1 MAKGRTSRRAAKPQR
16 PAPGPLAPGA
26 MPEVDLA
33 RLTAPRVW
41 RDFVLALILLL
52 ASGATAFIWLQE
64 PPTLVSGFMQTGIV
78 WLVSLVGLLGRL
90 QARYGVRELHAIVAR
105 GEIMAARLAPD
116 ITEAESGLR
125 MRSIPAWAVAV
136 LGLAASAVLWQAD
149 VIEKTLGGGATIIV
163 GGTFSIMLALAVA
176 ANAINRAKVRRLTRD
191 FKAALGSERLAL
203 DTLGSIDA
211 MVSACLPTGE
221 RTRFNERFLK
231 FVGLP
236 AAQLQGRGWLDAV
249 HPEDREAALEIVA
262 RPVTSPR
269 AREHDLCFR
278 GRGGEYVWVH
288 ETLVPRF
295 DERGRFVEFI
305 CTAID
310 ITARVENE
318 AALHK
323 QISDLKADLTRV
335 QDEAAEARNDLAEVR
350 AELSKTKA
358 ARTRLETSL
367 EEAREEV
374 KSLQAIADR
383 ADAKIAEAKSDAAQ
397 QVKEAQADARARVK
411 QAEEAADLR
420 VSRIE
425 AAAQERVAK
434 AEEAAEAKI
443 GKLEES
449 LRTARQEHQQAA
461 AEARKLQRAFEK
473 LQEELAEFKLQSA
486 DLREQVARHIR
497 EAREA
502 KEAAAEALKG
512 ESQHRSR
519 SDRLTQRLQELES
532 QLAERETSLKSARAS
547 ATGAEAAVAKEVER
561 RLHEVSAKALAGQL
575 RRHLD
580 GTQRMMQ
587 ELMATSLEGPVRD
600 AADNTAAQLRA
611 MSQLIDH
618 AINGT
623 VPPPAAEPAARAT
636 FDIRRTA
643 KGLQDLLGP
652 EASAHG
658 ATLEIEVAANLRP
671 VHGDETAVRTALM
684 SLIHAALSIV
694 DEGTLTVRLTED
706 VSTGAHTTIRCE
718 MSGGGRRIKTETLET
733 AFALGATERSMPD
746 AAKDPVAHQAA
757 MAWRT
762 IRAMEGQHG
771 FQLPDGGGFSLW
783 FTFTLDRPA
792 ATTWERPTPAAPA
805 PRPSPAP
812 SPAEPAAA
820 PEGGEHVATPRRP
833 GQAHRPRPQSVEPPD
848 PSAASRSLP
857 RMPQEFLNCNLGEV
871 AELGAGG
878 MRLFCAKPPRGPE
891 VTITF
896 DPGVFDKELRA
907 EISWS
912 KKVGRN
918 KHDVGLRFLGLSA
931 DEQKQILR
939 IAMQHRKVVTLLE
952 DAAGA

>member
-1 MAKGRTSRRAAKPQR
+1 MAKARASRRAGKPQR
-16 PAPGPLAPGA
+16 AAAPSPLAPGA
-26 MPEVDLA
+26 VPEIDLSH
-33 RLTAPRVW
+33 LTAPAVW
-41 RDFVLALILLL
+41 RDFVLVLIVLL

-90 QARYGVRELHAIVAR
+90 QARYGVRELRAIVAR
-105 GEIMAARLAPD
+105 GEIMSARLAPD

-125 MRSIPAWAVAV
+125 MRSIPAWAVAL

-149 VIEKTLGGGATIIV
+149 IIEQTLGGTATIIV
-163 GGTFSIMLALAVA
+163 GGTFSIMLGLAVA

-191 FKAALGSERLAL
+191 FKAALASERLAL

-221 RTRFNERFLK
+221 RTRFNERFVK

-236 AAQLQGRGWLDAV
+236 AAQLQGRGWLDVV

-262 RPVTSPR
+262 RPVTTAR
-269 AREHDLCFR
+269 AREHDLCLR
-278 GRGGEYVWVH
+278 GRNGEYVWVH

-295 DERGRFVEFI
+295 DDRGRFIEFI

-323 QISDLKADLTRV
+323 QISDLKADLARA
-335 QDEAAEARNDLAEVR
+335 QEEAAETANQLSETRS
-350 AELSKTKA
+350 ELSKTKA
-358 ARTRLETSL
+358 ARSRLETNL
-367 EEAREEV
+367 EQAREEI
-374 KSLQAIADR
+374 KQLQAIADR
-383 ADAKIAEAKSDAAQ
+383 ADAKIAEARADAVQ
-397 QVKEAQADARARVK
+397 QIKEAQADARTRVK

-420 VSRIE
+420 ISRIE
-425 AAAQERVAK
+425 AAAEERIAK
-434 AEEAAEAKI
+434 AERAAEEKV

-449 LRTARQEHQQAA
+449 LRVARQEHQQAA

-473 LQEELAEFKLQSA
+473 LQEELAEFKLQGA

-502 KEAAAEALKG
+502 REQAAEALKS

-519 SDRLTQRLQELES
+519 SDRLTQRLQQLES
-532 QLAERETSLKSARAS
+532 QLAEREAALKAAGVKL
-547 ATGAEAAVAKEVER
+547 AGADAAVAKEIER
-561 RLHEVSAKALAGQL
+561 RLHEVSAQALASQL
-575 RRHLD
+575 QRHLE

-611 MSQLIDH
+611 MSQLVEH
-618 AINGT
+618 ALNGT
-623 VPPPAAEPAARAT
+623 TPPPLAADPAARAT
-636 FDIRRTA
+636 FDFRRTA
-643 KGLQDLLGP
+643 RGLQDLLGP

-658 ATLEIEVAANLRP
+658 VVLEIEVAANLRP
-671 VHGDETAVRTALM
+671 VHGDETSLRTALM
-684 SLIHAALSIV
+684 SLISAALAITE
-694 DEGTLTVRLTED
+694 EGTLTVRFTED

-718 MSGGGRRIKTETLET
+718 MVHQGRRISTEKFEKAL
-733 AFALGATERSMPD
+733 ALGATDRKMPD

-757 MAWRT
+757 LAWRT
-762 IRAMEGQHG
+762 IRALEGQHG
-771 FQLPDGGGFSLW
+771 FQLPEGGGFALW
-783 FTFTLDRPA
+783 FTFTLERPA
-792 ATTWERPTPAAPA
+792 ATTWQRPTPPVAAASSSETAPGDNA
-805 PRPSPAP
+805 HEDRPPPRPVRQ
-812 SPAEPAAA
+812 
-820 PEGGEHVATPRRP
+820 HVPR
-833 GQAHRPRPQSVEPPD
+833 AQSVQPIETT
-848 PSAASRSLP
+848 ATANRTLP

-896 DPGVFDKELRA
+896 DPGVFDKEIRA

-912 KKVGRN
+912 KKIGRN
-918 KHDVGLRFLGLSA
+918 KHDVGLRFLDLTPE
-931 DEQKQILR
+931 EQKQILR
-939 IAMQHRKVVTLLE
+939 VAMQHRKVVTLLE
-952 DAAGA
+952 DAANNS